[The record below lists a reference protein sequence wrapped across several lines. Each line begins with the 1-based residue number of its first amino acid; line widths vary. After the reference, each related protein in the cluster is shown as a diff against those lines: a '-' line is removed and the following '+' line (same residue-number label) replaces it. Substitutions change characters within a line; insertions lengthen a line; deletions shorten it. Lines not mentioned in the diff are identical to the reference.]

1 MNNTSYNFNFM
12 YDQIVSSGEITFSK
26 ISSAYLN
33 SYGTINTWIDI
44 SNFIKTD
51 SNYREGNVDWEY
63 KKKQFEN
70 FDISKTYVTL
80 EFITSNSN
88 NLTVT
93 LGREG
98 TDYSTA
104 IIAYCLKY
112 EEVTVWKKDVTGI
125 MTGDPVYFNQPKLIE
140 SLSYEYVMEMKLYGT
155 SVIHPKTI
163 LILQKNEIPLTIRS
177 FLYSVKQG
185 TTIKNWI
192 KVDLYVSCI
201 IQKLNVHL
209 LTISSLAFSYK
220 LEDNLYVIF
229 KQLSELYVRISIIK
243 ISAFSVSLVFENK
256 FNSINIL
263 LNTLTESFNV
273 TLKDNVCLHT
283 ITNSTAEIR
292 NNFRKGK
299 TILL

>member
-12 YDQIVSSGEITFSK
+12 YDQIVSFGEITSSK
-26 ISSAYLN
+26 IPSTYLN
-33 SYGTINTWIDI
+33 SYGIINTWIDI

-104 IIAYCLKY
+104 IITYYLKS
-112 EEVTVWKKDVTGI
+112 EEVTVCKDVTGI
-125 MTGDPVYFNQPKLIE
+125 MTGDPAYFNQPKLIE
-140 SLSYEYVMEMKLYGT
+140 SLSYEYVMKMKLYGA

-163 LILQKNEIPLTIRS
+163 FILQKNEIPLTIRS

-192 KVDLYVSCI
+192 KLDLYVSCI

-209 LTISSLAFSYK
+209 LTISFLAFSYK

-243 ISAFSVSLVFENK
+243 ISAFSVSLVFEDK

-263 LNTLTESFNV
+263 LNTLTKSFNV
-273 TLKDNVCLHT
+273 TLKDNVCLR
-283 ITNSTAEIR
+283 TAEIR

>member
-12 YDQIVSSGEITFSK
+12 YDQIVSSGEIISSK
-26 ISSAYLN
+26 FPSAYLN

-104 IIAYCLKY
+104 IIAYYLKS
-112 EEVTVWKKDVTGI
+112 EEVTVWKDVTGI

-140 SLSYEYVMEMKLYGT
+140 SLSYEYVMKMKLYGA

-209 LTISSLAFSYK
+209 LTISFLAFSYK

-243 ISAFSVSLVFENK
+243 ISAFSVSLVFEDK

-273 TLKDNVCLHT
+273 TLKDNVCLH
-283 ITNSTAEIR
+283 STAEKKI
-292 NNFRKGK
+292 
-299 TILL
+299 ILEKEKQFYYKNW

>member
-12 YDQIVSSGEITFSK
+12 YDQIVSSGEIISSK
-26 ISSAYLN
+26 FPSAYLN

-104 IIAYCLKY
+104 IITYYLKS
-112 EEVTVWKKDVTGI
+112 EEVTVWKDVTGI

-140 SLSYEYVMEMKLYGT
+140 SLSYEYVMKMKLYGA

-209 LTISSLAFSYK
+209 LTISFLAFSYK

-243 ISAFSVSLVFENK
+243 ISAFSVSLVFEDK

-273 TLKDNVCLHT
+273 TLKDNVCLH
-283 ITNSTAEIR
+283 STAEKKI
-292 NNFRKGK
+292 
-299 TILL
+299 ILEKEKQFYYKNW

>member
-26 ISSAYLN
+26 IPSAYLN

-80 EFITSNSN
+80 EFIKSNSN

-104 IIAYCLKY
+104 IIAYCLKS
-112 EEVTVWKKDVTGI
+112 EEVTVWKDVTGI
-125 MTGDPVYFNQPKLIE
+125 MTGDPAYFNQPKLIE
-140 SLSYEYVMEMKLYGT
+140 SLSYEYVKEMKLYGT

-273 TLKDNVCLHT
+273 TLKDNVCLH
-283 ITNSTAEIR
+283 STAEKKI
-292 NNFRKGK
+292 
-299 TILL
+299 ILEKEKQFYYKNW

>member
-12 YDQIVSSGEITFSK
+12 YDQIVSSGEIISSK
-26 ISSAYLN
+26 ITSAYLN

-104 IIAYCLKY
+104 IIAYCLKS
-112 EEVTVWKKDVTGI
+112 EEVTVWKDVTGI
-125 MTGDPVYFNQPKLIE
+125 MTGDPAYFNQPKLIE
-140 SLSYEYVMEMKLYGT
+140 SLSYEYVMKMKLYGA

-243 ISAFSVSLVFENK
+243 ISAFSVSLVFEDK

-273 TLKDNVCLHT
+273 TLKDNVCLH
-283 ITNSTAEIR
+283 STAEKKI
-292 NNFRKGK
+292 
-299 TILL
+299 ILEKEKQFYYKNW

>member
-12 YDQIVSSGEITFSK
+12 YDQIVSSGEIISSK
-26 ISSAYLN
+26 IPSAYLN

-104 IIAYCLKY
+104 IIAYYLKS
-112 EEVTVWKKDVTGI
+112 EEVTVWKDVTGI
-125 MTGDPVYFNQPKLIE
+125 MTGDPAYFNQPKLIE
-140 SLSYEYVMEMKLYGT
+140 SLSYEYVMKMKLYGA

-243 ISAFSVSLVFENK
+243 ISAFSVSLVFEDK

-273 TLKDNVCLHT
+273 TLKDNVCLH
-283 ITNSTAEIR
+283 STAEKKI
-292 NNFRKGK
+292 
-299 TILL
+299 ILEKEKQFYYKNW

>member
-1 MNNTSYNFNFM
+1 M
-12 YDQIVSSGEITFSK
+12 YDQIVSFGEITSSK
-26 ISSAYLN
+26 IPSTYLN
-33 SYGTINTWIDI
+33 SYGIINTWIDI

-104 IIAYCLKY
+104 IITYYLKS
-112 EEVTVWKKDVTGI
+112 EEVTVWKDVTGI

-140 SLSYEYVMEMKLYGT
+140 SLSYEYVMKMKLYGA

-163 LILQKNEIPLTIRS
+163 FILQKNEIPLTIRS

-243 ISAFSVSLVFENK
+243 ISAFSVSLVFEDK

-263 LNTLTESFNV
+263 LNTLTKSFNV
-273 TLKDNVCLHT
+273 TLKDNVCLR
-283 ITNSTAEIR
+283 TAEIR